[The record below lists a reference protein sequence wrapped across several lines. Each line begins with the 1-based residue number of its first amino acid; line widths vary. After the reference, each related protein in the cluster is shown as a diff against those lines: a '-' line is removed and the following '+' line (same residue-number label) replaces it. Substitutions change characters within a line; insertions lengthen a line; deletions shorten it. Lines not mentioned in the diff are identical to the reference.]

1 MPLSFPVRVS
11 IIMPCYN
18 AARFIAEAI
27 ASVIAQTESSWELL
41 VIDDGS
47 TDGSAEVVRRFTDPR
62 IRLISQANAGVSA
75 ARNAGLAASKGEF
88 VAFLDADDRMRPD
101 RLQLPLELFARDSTL
116 DVVVSDF
123 IRFEQDTGTYLP
135 TQFALVGS
143 WRTIPERAVN
153 GTSVRMTDGCAV
165 LAHPYLQP
173 TFIWTQNVLM
183 RGDRARAARF
193 PVGVAICE
201 DAWYLYRVMP
211 GARMAIVEQVL
222 VELRRHDAN
231 SFSDPAAVLEP
242 LLAMFSA
249 LQREGFSAAITA
261 KYRDGEGRALLNLGY
276 HYRQRGDRTRAR
288 WYYGQALRVPAARL
302 AACRGLV
309 ALLLRR

>member
-1 MPLSFPVRVS
+1 MPLSLPVRVS

-27 ASVIAQTESSWELL
+27 AGVIAQTESSWELL

-47 TDGSAEVVRRFTDPR
+47 TDGSAEVVGRFADPR

-75 ARNAGLAASKGEF
+75 ARNAGLAASVGEF

-101 RLQLPLELFARDSTL
+101 RLQLPLEIFAREPSL
-116 DVVVSDF
+116 DVVVCNF
-123 IRFEQDTGTYLP
+123 IRFEQDSGKYLP
-135 TQFALVGS
+135 TQFELVGS
-143 WRTIPERAVN
+143 WRAIPERAVD
-153 GTSVRMTDGCAV
+153 GLAVRMTDGCAV

-173 TFIWTQNVLM
+173 TFIWTQNVLL
-183 RGDRARAARF
+183 RGERARAASF

-231 SFSDPAAVLEP
+231 SFSDPAAVLQP

-249 LQREGFSAAITA
+249 LQQEGFTEAVTA
-261 KYRDGEGRALLNLGY
+261 KYREGEGRALVNLAY
-276 HYRQRGDRTRAR
+276 HHRKRGDRRRAR
-288 WYYGQALRVPAARL
+288 SFYLAALRVPSARPAAL
-302 AACRGLV
+302 RGLL
-309 ALLLRR
+309 ALLVRR

>member
-27 ASVIAQTESSWELL
+27 ASVIVQTESSWELI

-47 TDGSAEVVRRFTDPR
+47 TDGSAEVVGRFTDPR
-62 IRLISQANAGVSA
+62 IRLLSQANAGVSA
-75 ARNAGLAASKGEF
+75 ARNAGLACARGEF
-88 VAFLDADDRMRPD
+88 VAFLDADDRMRPN
-101 RLQLPLELFARDSTL
+101 RLHVPLEIFARDPSL
-116 DVVVSDF
+116 DLVVHDF
-123 IRFEQDTGTYLP
+123 VRFEQDTGRYLP
-135 TQFALVGS
+135 TQFELVTS
-143 WRTIPERAVN
+143 WRTMPTAGAVTD
-153 GTSVRMTDGCAV
+153 GVRIVDGCAV

-173 TFIWTQNVLM
+173 TFIWTQNVLV
-183 RGDRARAARF
+183 RSDRARAARF

-201 DAWYLYRVMP
+201 DAWYLYRIMP

-242 LLAMFSA
+242 LLAMFAA
-249 LQREGFSAAITA
+249 LQREGFSDAVTA
-261 KYRDGEGRALLNLGY
+261 KYREGEARALLNLGY
-276 HYRQRGDRTRAR
+276 DHRQRGDRTRAR
-288 WYYGQALRVPAARL
+288 SYYGKALRIPAARV

-309 ALLLRR
+309 ALMLRR